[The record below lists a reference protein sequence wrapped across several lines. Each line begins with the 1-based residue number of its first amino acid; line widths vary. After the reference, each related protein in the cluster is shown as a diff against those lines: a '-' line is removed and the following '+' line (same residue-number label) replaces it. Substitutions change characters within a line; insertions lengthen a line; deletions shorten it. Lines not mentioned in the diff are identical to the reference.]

1 MTRLKRLDA
10 ALLDDLSRQALTSPR
25 LRDNYNF
32 HPRPDDH
39 VQRLCIALEPDSY
52 VRPHRHPEADKWEF
66 LVALRGRVLLLLF
79 DDDGCVTERLTLQP
93 TGDVTGLEIAPNT
106 WHTLL
111 AEDSGT
117 VVLEVKQGPY
127 IPVSFSNFADWSP
140 RESSSDVAR
149 YQTWCRTANLGDY
162 YYR

>member
-1 MTRLKRLDA
+1 MTRLKRVDG
-10 ALLDDLSRQALTSPR
+10 ALLADLSRQALTSPR

-52 VRPHRHPEADKWEF
+52 VRPHRHPEAEKWEF
-66 LVALRGRVLLLLF
+66 LVALRGRVLVLLF
-79 DDDGCVTERLTLQP
+79 DDDGHVTERLN
-93 TGDVTGLEIAPNT
+93 LEPLGKLSGIEIGANT

-111 AEDSGT
+111 ADVSGT

-140 RESSSDVAR
+140 RESSNDVSR
-149 YQTWCRTANLGDY
+149 YLSWCRSARLGDH
-162 YYR
+162 YR